1 MSAAPAM
8 CQNPCE
14 TCAKEGLPLLLT
26 RYALMPAET
35 GAPKLAGQLQDPDLA
50 KVPLGQG
57 AHYGLRLLRSGYVYV
72 YDEAR
77 KHFDEYFV
85 TTDGF
90 MSKLPPR
97 VWAIKQQHTPA
108 TEFRCARNG
117 AAPLAGVITI
127 RNPKHATKVW
137 IAFSNAAWT
146 KALFDQHQ
154 DAAHRSKHMRC
165 ITLTGGK
172 VAPQPGTAPIE
183 QLQQHV
189 PEFKMGQASAAKAFG
204 KFSPHPYNGR
214 QHVAESF
221 LKAVQQARPQGGAA
235 IVALHD
241 PTALVNELAGL
252 MELRKNT
259 FVNHPES
266 AKLRFA
272 ASSIASLEYTIKEQA
287 KQDAKLKAR
296 NDDVVD
302 AAIFSAV
309 AQGRSARSLGVKEAA
324 PRQLSKAELQKLADD
339 AWRTYTH
346 DRTGKPRFDQTGSQ
360 AWLRKYNDEFLKF
373 DASHIAPLAKAHVAW
388 MQHRCMVSHMSCNFD
403 GHDADS
409 GVAYTATVVD
419 MMRGVSDK
427 QPSYEL
433 YLAWIKSG
441 DFAAENL
448 VMRALGLN
456 QTELIAKLKEAD
468 AASVSLRVFPSD
480 AVVGAVGAF
489 MEKMP
494 PSTRAELTALLAGLS
509 GPALKY
515 WDDFHAGKVNG
526 KAAAA
531 MAAVIGKQI
540 VRVPVVGNRGQFI
553 QAFMHQL
560 YSMDPALRAK
570 PNELQ
575 AAVARR
581 VNQLKME
588 GVDMAGSRKLSWY
601 VLLDKGVVAEATSKN
616 LSGQALADEV
626 AKAVRTP
633 QDIQKL
639 DMTRAMNIAGK
650 LGTAATVVSGALML
664 VNFSKLL
671 EDVAEGMSHDLEE
684 AKTKLLLG
692 KFALGAFVSEQTGSL
707 LEKAGE
713 QRLRNMMGRVG
724 AYVPRALQWM
734 GRFAGFGVGVIL
746 GLWDVSKGQ
755 DSASEGDF
763 GLATAYRVSG
773 GAAIL
778 ISSTMLAISM
788 NWIALGPVG
797 WAVLAVGF
805 VIWLGATFFIET
817 NKDNPIQAWLAR
829 CHFGYGP
836 PSEKYANL
844 DTHIE
849 QYRRAM
855 PQQ

>member
-1 MSAAPAM
+1 MSAAPKM
-8 CQNPCE
+8 CENPCE

-26 RYALMPAET
+26 RYALMPKET
-35 GAPKLAGQLQDPDLA
+35 GAPVLTGHLQDPDLT

-85 TTDGF
+85 TADGF
-90 MSKLPPR
+90 MSKMPPR
-97 VWAIKQQHTPA
+97 VWAFKQQHKPA
-108 TEFRCARNG
+108 TEFSCARNG
-117 AAPLAGVITI
+117 AAPLANVITI

-137 IAFSNAAWT
+137 IAFSNAEWT

-154 DAAHRSKHMRC
+154 DAGHRVKHMRC
-165 ITLTGGK
+165 ITITGGK

-189 PEFKMGQASAAKAFG
+189 PEFKMGQSSAAKAFG

-214 QHVAESF
+214 QHAAES
-221 LKAVQQARPQGGAA
+221 LIKAAQQVRPQGGGA

-241 PTALVNELAGL
+241 PTALVSEIAGL

-259 FVNHPES
+259 YANHPES

-272 ASSIASLEYTIKEQA
+272 ASSIVSLEYTIKEQA
-287 KQDAKLKAR
+287 KQGAKLKAQ
-296 NDDVVD
+296 NDAAVD

-309 AQGRSARSLGVKEAA
+309 AQGHSASSLGIKESA
-324 PRQLSKAELQKLADD
+324 PRKLSKSELQKMADD
-339 AWRTYTH
+339 AWRSYTH
-346 DRTGKPRFDQTGSQ
+346 DRTGKPRFDQAGSQ
-360 AWLRKYNDEFLKF
+360 AWLKNYTDEFLKF

-388 MQHRCMVSHMSCNFD
+388 LQHRCMVSHLSCNFD
-403 GHDADS
+403 GHDVDS

-427 QPSYEL
+427 QPSYDL

-441 DFAAENL
+441 EFVAENL
-448 VMRALGLN
+448 VMRALGFN

-494 PSTRAELTALLAGLS
+494 PGAQAELAALLAGLS

-540 VRVPVVGNRGQFI
+540 VRVPVEGNREQFI
-553 QAFMHQL
+553 QAFMRQL
-560 YSMDPALRAK
+560 YKVDPALQAK

-575 AAVARR
+575 AAIAKR
-581 VNQLKME
+581 VSQLKME
-588 GVDMAGSRKLSWY
+588 GVEMTGSRKLSWY
-601 VLLDKGVVAEATSKN
+601 VLLDKGVVAEATTKN
-616 LSGQALADEV
+616 LTGQALADEV
-626 AKAVRTP
+626 AKSVRTP

-639 DMTRAMNIAGK
+639 DMARAMNITGK

-664 VNFSKLL
+664 VNYSKLL
-671 EDVAEGMSHDLEE
+671 EDVAEGMSHDQAE

-707 LEKAGE
+707 LEKLGE

-724 AYVPRALQWM
+724 AYMPRALQWI
-734 GRFAGFGVGVIL
+734 GRFVGFGVGVIL
-746 GLWDVSKGQ
+746 GLWDISKGV
-755 DSASEGDF
+755 DEYKKGDF
-763 GLATAYRVSG
+763 GLATGYIFSG
-773 GAAIL
+773 TSAAVLSAAIW
-778 ISSTMLAISM
+778 SVSM
-788 NWIALGPVG
+788 GWVALGPVG
-797 WAVLAVGF
+797 WAILAVGF
-805 VIWLGATFFIET
+805 VIWLGATFFIES
-817 NKDNPIQAWLAR
+817 NKENPIQAWLAR
-829 CHFGYGP
+829 CHFGHGSA
-836 PSEKYANL
+836 SEKYTSL